1 MLVAMVI
8 EQEFNRKS
16 GIQFCLQ
23 VAKVW
28 CECVWMG
35 AKTVVRTNSGTS
47 TRLVL
52 VQVRSDSSLLN
63 RQIGKKEKDQF
74 VSPMKGAM
82 LHRKAIETWRSSSS
96 RPKGSFTPR
105 IGQRLGE
112 KAIFFL
118 IGYMPEV
125 CIGVCVCVYVPLGY
139 VWLPTCVA
147 LFGGDML
154 CTVDENNRFDKTV

>member
-63 RQIGKKEKDQF
+63 RQIGKREKDQF

-112 KAIFFL
+112 KAIFFFDWL
-118 IGYMPEV
+118 YAG
-125 CIGVCVCVYVPLGY
+125 GVYWCVCVYICASRVR
-139 VWLPTCVA
+139 VA
-147 LFGGDML
+147 PNL
-154 CTVDENNRFDKTV
+154 CRSLWWWHVVHRRRK